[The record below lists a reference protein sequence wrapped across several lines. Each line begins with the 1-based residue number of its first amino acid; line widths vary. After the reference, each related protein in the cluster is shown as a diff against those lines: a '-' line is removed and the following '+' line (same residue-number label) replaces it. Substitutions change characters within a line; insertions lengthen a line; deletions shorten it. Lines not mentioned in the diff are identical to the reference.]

1 MKKWLSAF
9 VLISS
14 LAFSACSLKYDEGV
28 SVEDKV
34 PELVF
39 YGAEFTRYTDASP
52 TFRLSADHLEQYK
65 DNGASYAE
73 NASFSTWNKEREID
87 TEGSCGFL
95 SLDAKNKVYSL
106 FNEINV
112 KSQSQNMEISAENL
126 RWNGNTEQLTASAG
140 ETVFIKKDGL
150 EMEGSGFSAS
160 GISNSFSFKY
170 EVSGIFTDTDS
181 DPQTQDD
188 ENKVEAGQ

>member
-1 MKKWLSAF
+1 MKKWGSVF

-73 NASFSTWNKEREID
+73 NASFSTWDKDRKID
-87 TEGSCGFL
+87 TEGTCGFL
-95 SLDAKNKVYSL
+95 SLDAKNKVYTL
-106 FNEINV
+106 FNEIKV
-112 KSQSQNMEISAENL
+112 KSQSQNMELSAENL

-170 EVSGIFTDTDS
+170 EVSGTFTDTDS
-181 DPQTQDD
+181 DSQTQDD

>member
-1 MKKWLSAF
+1 MKKIPPLFFS
-9 VLISS
+9 VLTF
-14 LAFSACSLKYDEGV
+14 LLFSCSLKYDEGV

-39 YGAEFTRYTDASP
+39 YGAEFTRYTDSSP
-52 TFRLSADHLEQYK
+52 SFRLSAEHLEQYK

-73 NASFSTWNKEREID
+73 NASFATWTKERETD
-87 TEGSCGFL
+87 TEGRCGFL
-95 SLDAKNKVYSL
+95 SLDTKNKVYSL
-106 FNEINV
+106 FNEIEI
-112 KSQSQNMEISAENL
+112 KSKNQNLEISAENL

-140 ETVFIKKDGL
+140 ETVRIKKDGL

-170 EVSGIFTDTDS
+170 EVSGTFTDS
-181 DPQTQDD
+181 EEQNPD
-188 ENKVEAGQ
+188 EEIKTEAER